1 MNGEWDLL
9 GEQSAECSTR
19 EARSLMSAS
28 DTDTTSGGWN
38 QKTENGKDE
47 NCRPQESKSVCRLR
61 VMLPI
66 HTTMINLFR
75 NEYFMNSPLLVT
87 ELDSLK

>member
-1 MNGEWDLL
+1 
-9 GEQSAECSTR
+9 
-19 EARSLMSAS
+19 MSAS

-47 NCRPQESKSVCRLR
+47 NCRPQESKSVYRLR